1 MAEKKTGEGTV
12 DADQPEF
19 ESDTTG
25 NEPIDGTRH
34 VMQDKLLGVVD
45 QDASLREAK
54 DAGAAPANKAKEAA
68 PSNKASK
75 RSAKR

>member
-1 MAEKKTGEGTV
+1 MVEKKTGEGTV

-34 VMQDKLLGVVD
+34 VMQEQMQAAGDGVFAD
-45 QDASLREAK
+45 EEKAEK
-54 DAGAAPANKAKEAA
+54 AAPANKARKSA
-68 PSNKASK
+68 PANKGK
-75 RSAKR
+75 

>member
-1 MAEKKTGEGTV
+1 MAEKKTGKGTV

-54 DAGAAPANKAKEAA
+54 DAGDAPANKAKDAA
-68 PSNKASK
+68 PANKSSNRRK
-75 RSAKR
+75 